1 MRQYFHYT
9 YHLHTTQTICYLTNL
24 VLCHYLPPP
33 PPNLFIFVLA
43 YNFCIKPSFMV
54 KFKLQ
59 KASKIFQ
66 YYQPFT
72 RGFELEK
79 NKNVLI
85 ILVCLH

>member
-1 MRQYFHYT
+1 
-9 YHLHTTQTICYLTNL
+9 
-24 VLCHYLPPP
+24 
-33 PPNLFIFVLA
+33 
-43 YNFCIKPSFMV
+43 MV
-54 KFKLQ
+54 KFNLQ